1 MKIDLEEENLKG
13 SVLGLVMALLEIIQK
28 VLEHQAI
35 RRMEGQSIN
44 DEQIERLGKALLRL
58 RETIDKIKEEQGI
71 ADVVNSIRKQLD
83 SLVDG
88 SLVSYK

>member
-28 VLEHQAI
+28 MLEHQAI

-71 ADVVNSIRKQLD
+71 ADVVNSIHKQLD

>member
-71 ADVVNSIRKQLD
+71 ADVVNSIHKQLD